1 MEIYIVTLL
10 LLLLFSFLE
19 LRCELTKS
27 QKRIMSFILFAI
39 LVFQVGLRWKTG
51 TDWQIYLD
59 NFENTDDYNGVI
71 LNVVIGFEIGYGT
84 FVFLVRKMTESYSV
98 FLAIHALIYYLLI
111 FSASKKLS
119 PFPYVALLVFYV
131 STLGV
136 LGSNRQLLAV
146 AICLYALQYVLDK
159 KPYKFFFLIA
169 IAFLFHSTAILFCI
183 MYLLNR
189 RIKENIVI
197 LVLILAFI
205 IGKTSIPLHVF
216 SILGSS
222 IGGAG
227 ESKVSAYTDG
237 ANAALSE
244 HALSLVGLIRRL
256 IYLFLFLYTSRLL
269 EKKLK
274 YFNLIFNGYLFGLV
288 FYFLFSS
295 SLIIMV
301 NRGSLYFNVL
311 ECFLISSQFIILKD
325 KLERCYVLILLF
337 VFCIFLFYQ
346 SISAYDDLFIP
357 YKGILIN
364 QDFDREMH

>member
-1 MEIYIVTLL
+1 MAIYIITLF
-10 LLLLFSFLE
+10 LLLLFSFFE

-27 QKRIMSFILFAI
+27 QKNIMSFILFFVF
-39 LVFQVGLRWKTG
+39 VFQAGLRWKTG
-51 TDWQIYLD
+51 TDWQVYLD
-59 NFENTDDYNGVI
+59 NFENTIDYSSVI
-71 LNVVIGFEIGYGT
+71 INILAGFEIGYGS
-84 FVFLVRKMTESYSV
+84 FVFLIKNITDSYSV
-98 FLAIHALIYYLLI
+98 FLVIHAIVYYFLI
-111 FSASKKLS
+111 FYATKKLS
-119 PFPYVALLVFYV
+119 PFPFVTLLVFYV

-146 AICLYALQYVLDK
+146 AICLFSIQYVLDK

-183 MYLLNR
+183 MYFLNR
-189 RIKENIVI
+189 PVKVNMVI
-197 LVLILAFI
+197 FIIFISFI
-205 IGKTSIPLHVF
+205 IGKTSIPIHVF

-222 IGGAG
+222 VGGAG
-227 ESKVSAYTDG
+227 ESKVSAYTELAGEVMSD
-237 ANAALSE
+237 

-256 IYLFLFLYTSRLL
+256 LYLTLFLYTSKILQ
-269 EKKLK
+269 KKII
-274 YFNLIFNGYLFGLV
+274 YYNLIFNGYLFGLA

-311 ECFLISSQFIILKD
+311 ECLLISCQFIILKD
-325 KLERCYVLILLF
+325 RLERCYVLLLLF

-346 SISAYDDLFIP
+346 SISAYEDLFIP

-364 QDFDREMH
+364 QDFDREMY